1 MAQKTCFCR
10 KEENC
15 VGLNRVILQAIFSAG
30 DLGRDPNS
38 SFRSR
43 VQGAPSVLGPRTV
56 SNMTKSLVEDVKQ
69 RKLVVTWFF
78 AIALVVVS

>member
-1 MAQKTCFCR
+1 M
-10 KEENC
+10 
-15 VGLNRVILQAIFSAG
+15 QAIFSAG